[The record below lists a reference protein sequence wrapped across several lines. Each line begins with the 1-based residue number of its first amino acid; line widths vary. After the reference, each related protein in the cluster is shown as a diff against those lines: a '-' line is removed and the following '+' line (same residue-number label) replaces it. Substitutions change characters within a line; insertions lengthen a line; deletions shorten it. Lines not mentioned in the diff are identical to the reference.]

1 MRNPWQPSPTYTP
14 GEIVLSTETGTPIKV
29 VLTDINGIPLP
40 PTFFGGGGGG
50 GGGCT
55 ISGFGVGGY
64 GQVPY
69 DTMGLTHGFTTTPH
83 MALRKQ
89 PYGTIG
95 WGANLNDMFDKAD
108 ALAARI
114 TALGG

>member
-14 GEIVLSTETGTPIKV
+14 GTTVLSTETGAPIKV
-29 VLTDINGIPLP
+29 VLTDINGVPLP
-40 PTFFGGGGGG
+40 PSFFGGGGGMG
-50 GGGCT
+50 GGT
-55 ISGFGVGGY
+55 LSGYGVGGY

-69 DTMGLTHGFTTTPH
+69 DTTMLTHGFTTTPN
-83 MALRKQ
+83 MTLRKQ

-95 WGANLNDMFDKAD
+95 WAANLNDMADKVD